1 MDGCYRYRTHIPN
14 VVDGILYK
22 RHQLFFPL
30 KDFQMKIKKDL
41 WINEEGPLD
50 KFTFEPCLEE
60 KIQTTECIQIF
71 VTDIRICLYLPSLKK
86 KGGG

>member
-30 KDFQMKIKKDL
+30 KDFQMKIMRKKDL
-41 WINEEGPLD
+41 WINLR
-50 KFTFEPCLEE
+50 LN
-60 KIQTTECIQIF
+60 
-71 VTDIRICLYLPSLKK
+71 LA
-86 KGGG
+86 